1 MMERISEG
9 IIEDLRR
16 FSTPAVSDAM
26 NRFKVHGGCLGIK
39 SVVPGKKIVGPAL
52 TVRKLPAHQ
61 INPKKDGGDYLEI
74 ARKGDVIVIENQ
86 GRLDCTVFGDILAM
100 ACKQAEVQGTVIDG
114 CCRDIEKIRETGY
127 PVFSKGIYVQTG
139 KDLTQYDA
147 LNVPIAIS
155 NVLVEPGDIIFGDD
169 SGVLVIPRE
178 IVEKVLEA
186 VKEVEEAETLIRSS
200 VDKGLD
206 REDAHI
212 SLAEA
217 RKKYGYFDLQK
228 PKDK

>member
-1 MMERISEG
+1 MERLSEE
-9 IIEDLRR
+9 IIEELKQ
-16 FSTPAVSDAM
+16 FSTPAISDAM
-26 NRFKVHGGCLGIK
+26 NRFRVHGGCLGIK
-39 SVVPGKKIVGPAL
+39 SRVPGKKIVGPAL

-61 INPKKDGGDYLEI
+61 IRPNKGGGDYLEI
-74 ARKGDVIVIENQ
+74 AQKGDVIVIENQ
-86 GRLDCTVFGDILAM
+86 GRMDCTVFGDILAM
-100 ACKQAEVQGTVIDG
+100 ACKQAELAGTVIGG

-139 KDLTQYDA
+139 KDFTQYDA

-169 SGVLVIPRE
+169 SGVLVIPRDV
-178 IVEKVLEA
+178 VEKVLEA
-186 VKEVEEAETLIRSS
+186 AKEVEEAEALIRNS

-228 PKDK
+228 PKED